1 MRLRFPLCSL
11 AALGIAALGIAALGI
26 SAPAGGQ
33 QTGTAPSTPTAS
45 VSLPP
50 APTAPVGSGDSAA
63 RSGRAKIYAAR
74 GEAALAAG
82 MRDTAKVAFEKA
94 LYEDYACTD
103 AALGLATILTEDG
116 DGLHAR
122 DLIAR
127 ALQLD
132 PTNPKVQHFSAHR
145 RGAPRDSTPQ

>member
-1 MRLRFPLCSL
+1 MRLRFLLCPL
-11 AALGIAALGIAALGI
+11 AALGLAA
-26 SAPAGGQ
+26 SASGQ
-33 QTGTAPSTPTAS
+33 QTGTAPSPPTAS
-45 VSLPP
+45 VRLPP
-50 APTAPVGSGDSAA
+50 PPTAAVGSGDSAA
-63 RSGRAKIYAAR
+63 RAGRAKIYAAR

-82 MRDTAKVAFEKA
+82 MRDTAKIAFEKA

-103 AALGLATILTEDG
+103 AAVGLATILTEDG

-132 PTNPKVQHFSAHR
+132 PTNPKVQHFSAHMR
-145 RGAPRDSTPQ
+145 RTTRDSTPQ

>member
-1 MRLRFPLCSL
+1 MRLRFLLFLLCPL
-11 AALGIAALGIAALGI
+11 AALGLAAAA
-26 SAPAGGQ
+26 SGQ
-33 QTGTAPSTPTAS
+33 QTGAAPSTPTAS

-50 APTAPVGSGDSAA
+50 PPTASVGSGDSAA
-63 RSGRAKIYAAR
+63 RAGRAKIYAAR

-82 MRDTAKVAFEKA
+82 MRDTAKIAFEKA

-103 AALGLATILTEDG
+103 AAVGLATILTEDG

-132 PTNPKVQHFSAHR
+132 PTNPKVQHFSAHL
-145 RGAPRDSTPQ
+145 RGNHRDSTPQ